1 MEFLAK
7 WKGALFMCDYNYLVD
22 EKNGKKVDW
31 RTMKRE
37 SNMLARVYEM
47 IAESLTGVDNIGA
60 ARYYKKAKKV
70 SSCNSSLLFAYE
82 KGGDIRD
89 KKLVYCN
96 NCHDRGCRLCQ
107 HKKSRVHAYQLNKIM
122 RTALKEFDNLDFIFA
137 TFTMKNVENSPVALK
152 SAIKQMNGAFH
163 KMNNYS
169 RLVGKNG
176 RKIAPVDRVIK
187 GSIRSLE
194 VTYNAKTD
202 TLHPH
207 LHVIF
212 AVDRERY
219 FDVKEDNYI
228 DQTEWIKLWQK
239 ALGVDYAPSVH
250 VEVIKANKRKG
261 IDSLLGSVL
270 EIAKYETK
278 PDSAFVGAYGWKKA
292 MKVVYSL
299 SEGLAGV
306 RSFGFAGVLKDIKSE
321 IFGKKNLDDVS
332 DEEMI
337 NADGESEID
346 IDSCVFVQYRWCRG
360 EQDYIEVPLER
371 SLMNFIR
378 EKFSGKAVA

>member
-1 MEFLAK
+1 
-7 WKGALFMCDYNYLVD
+7 MCNYLVD
-22 EKNGKKVDW
+22 ERNGKKVDW
-31 RTMKRE
+31 RAMKRE

-47 IAESLTGVDNIGA
+47 IAKSLTGVNNAEA
-60 ARYYKKAKKV
+60 ARYYKKSQKV

-82 KGGDIRD
+82 KGGDAKD

-122 RTALKEFDNLDFIFA
+122 RTAMKEYDNLDFIFA

-152 SAIKQMNGAFH
+152 SAIKQMNQAFH

-176 RKIAPVDRVIK
+176 RKIDPADRVIK

-212 AVDRERY
+212 AVDRSRY
-219 FDVKEDNYI
+219 FDVYDNNYI
-228 DQTEWIKLWQK
+228 DQTEWIKLWRK

-250 VEVIKANKRKG
+250 LEVIKANKRKG
-261 IDSLLGSVL
+261 IDSLLSSVL

-306 RSFGFAGVLKDIKSE
+306 RSFGFAGILKDIKSE
-321 IFGKKNLDDVS
+321 IFGQKDLEDVS

-337 NADGESEID
+337 NADGESEIN
-346 IDSCVFVQYRWCRG
+346 IDSCVFIQYRWSRD

-371 SLMNFIR
+371 KLMNLMR
-378 EKFSGKAVA
+378 EKFSRKAAA